1 MANEAPERFA
11 EPWQA
16 ELLGLQVALVEAGV
30 FTAAE
35 WAEALGRTLHAP
47 DAAEDGSD
55 YYPRFLGA
63 LEGLLAEKALTG
75 TAEVDALTAAWR
87 RAAQATAHG
96 QPIVLANDP
105 QTDGVDK

>member
-1 MANEAPERFA
+1 MANDAPERFA

-16 ELLGLQVALVEAGV
+16 EVLGLQVALVEAGV

-55 YYPRFLGA
+55 YYSRFLGA
-63 LEGLLAEKALTG
+63 LEGLLAEKGLTG
-75 TAEVDALTAAWR
+75 TAEVEGLAAAWR
-87 RAAQATAHG
+87 RAAQATPHG

-105 QTDGVDK
+105 EGGGGTE

>member
-1 MANEAPERFA
+1 MPAESPERFA

-16 ELLGLQVALVEAGV
+16 QLLALRVALVESGV

-35 WAEALGRTLHAP
+35 WADALGRTLHAP

-55 YYPRFLGA
+55 YYARFLGA
-63 LEGLLAEKALTG
+63 LEGLLAEKELTG
-75 TAEVDALTAAWR
+75 TAEVDALAAAWR
-87 RAAQATAHG
+87 RAARATPHG

-105 QTDGVDK
+105 DWRGRTE